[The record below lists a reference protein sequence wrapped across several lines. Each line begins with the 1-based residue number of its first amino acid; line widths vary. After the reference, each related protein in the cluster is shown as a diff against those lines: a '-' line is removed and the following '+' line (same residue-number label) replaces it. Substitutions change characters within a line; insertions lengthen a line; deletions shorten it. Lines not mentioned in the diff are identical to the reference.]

1 MHVCVQAEAGS
12 GSTCKFNSRHYAN
25 EAEKAVLSMACGRG
39 YTMENVNLSLFIS
52 GQLLTKH
59 IHYNS

>member
-25 EAEKAVLSMACGRG
+25 EADSISLKAVLYVAGV
-39 YTMENVNLSLFIS
+39 T
-52 GQLLTKH
+52 
-59 IHYNS
+59 